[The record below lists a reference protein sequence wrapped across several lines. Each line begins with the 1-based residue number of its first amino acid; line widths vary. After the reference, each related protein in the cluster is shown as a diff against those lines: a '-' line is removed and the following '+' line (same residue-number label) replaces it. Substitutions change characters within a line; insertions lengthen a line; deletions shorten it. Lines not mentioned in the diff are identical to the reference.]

1 MFRTASRVPRRAF
14 LSVAAGTAVGLHE
27 SPEKLSI
34 YPSPTPDILLVDTP
48 SQLEREIGV
57 VRRHVLRAYGDAHA
71 HVQGWVSRWIG
82 VEHAVE
88 KRVKAIIAPDEALT
102 PGLLY
107 TGVAGLT
114 GSILARN
121 RMLPTRALL
130 PPLLLVLSARHFL
143 PQTSGNLAAYL
154 GDLEDTYFPTFA
166 EKHEIAKAHSAMT
179 WDRVKETTKGG
190 REWIDHGAVVAVE
203 KIQETTGLK
212 LKETLGWNKA
222 GTVEAA
228 EKAASETGSAV
239 TSKVEEVQKKVE
251 QKAEV
256 KAEEV
261 KRLV

>member
-1 MFRTASRVPRRAF
+1 M
-14 LSVAAGTAVGLHE
+14 
-27 SPEKLSI
+27 
-34 YPSPTPDILLVDTP
+34 
-48 SQLEREIGV
+48 
-57 VRRHVLRAYGDAHA
+57 
-71 HVQGWVSRWIG
+71 
-82 VEHAVE
+82 
-88 KRVKAIIAPDEALT
+88 KAIIAPDEALT

-143 PQTSGNLAAYL
+143 PQTTGNLSAYL
-154 GDLEDTYFPTFA
+154 GDLEDTYFPTFS

-179 WDRVKETTKGG
+179 WERVKEATKGG
-190 REWIDHGAVVAVE
+190 RELVDHGAVVAVE

-212 LKETLGWNKA
+212 LKETLGWHKA
-222 GTVEAA
+222 GAVEAV
-228 EKAASETGSAV
+228 EKAVAEIVSTVASKA
-239 TSKVEEVQKKVE
+239 EEVQKKVE

-256 KAEEV
+256 KEEED